1 MPEASPAQQAAIKT
15 ALEGLGALSGK
26 RIEAAE

>member
-1 MPEASPAQQAAIKT
+1 MPEASPSQQAVIAK